1 MKKIDSG
8 TKFSSIDEII
18 KPKFVGK
25 KINLRGWVHRQRSGK
40 NIAFIVLRDGTG
52 ILQCTAKK
60 SEMEEEK
67 YNEFCNIKYESSL
80 SISGTIQED
89 KRAPN
94 GYELKVENFK
104 IIHMAETFPI
114 SKDQSEAFL
123 LDYRHLWVRSQKL
136 TQSFRIKAKLMEGA
150 RTYFKKQGY
159 LEVWPPIITGSSCE
173 GGSTLFQLDYFGKPA
188 FLSQSAQ
195 LYLETLIFAHKKVYA
210 LTPSFRAEKSR
221 TTRHLA
227 EYWHLEAEAAFLD
240 LNGIMDFEDGL
251 VTAMIHKVAKDEK
264 KALLSLGRD
273 PKDLLA
279 IKAPFDRIKYDEAI
293 DIINSKGVKIEWGE
307 DFGTGHERALT
318 KDLKSPIH
326 ITHFPRQIKAF
337 YMKTLDGKTAECN
350 DLLAPEGFGEII
362 GSSQRE
368 EDIKIITEN
377 LKRDGSDIADYEWYL
392 DLRRYGSVPHSGFG
406 LGIERVM
413 RWICNLEHI
422 RDTIAYPRVMNRNTP

>member
-1 MKKIDSG
+1 MKKIESG

-18 KPKFVGK
+18 KPKFAGK
-25 KINLRGWVHRQRSGK
+25 KVKLRGWVHRQRSGK
-40 NIAFIVLRDGTG
+40 KIAFIVLRDGTDV
-52 ILQCTAKK
+52 LQCTAKK
-60 SEMEEEK
+60 KDLSEEK
-67 YNEFCNIKYESSL
+67 YEEFCNIKYESS
-80 SISGTIQED
+80 IIVFGTLQED
-89 KRAPN
+89 DRAPN
-94 GYELKVENFK
+94 GYELHIEDFEL
-104 IIHMAETFPI
+104 IHLAETFPI
-114 SKDQSEAFL
+114 TKDQSETFL
-123 LDYRHLWVRSQKL
+123 LDIRHLWVRSQKL
-136 TQSFRIKAKLMEGA
+136 TQSSRVKAKLMEGA
-150 RTYFKKQGY
+150 RNFFKKQGY

-195 LYLETLIFAHKKVYA
+195 LYLETLIFAHQKVFA

-251 VTAMIHKVAKDEK
+251 VTEMIHKVARDEK
-264 KALLSLGRD
+264 KSLIALGRN

-279 IKAPFDRIKYDEAI
+279 INAPFERIKYDEAI
-293 DIINSKGVKIEWGE
+293 DIINRKGVKIEWGE

-318 KDLKSPIH
+318 QDLKSPIH
-326 ITHFPRQIKAF
+326 VTHFPRQIKAF

-377 LKRDGSDIADYEWYL
+377 LLRDGSNLADYEWYL
-392 DLRRYGSVPHSGFG
+392 DLRRFGSVPHSGFG

-422 RDTIAYPRVMNRNTP
+422 RDTIAYPRVMNRSTP